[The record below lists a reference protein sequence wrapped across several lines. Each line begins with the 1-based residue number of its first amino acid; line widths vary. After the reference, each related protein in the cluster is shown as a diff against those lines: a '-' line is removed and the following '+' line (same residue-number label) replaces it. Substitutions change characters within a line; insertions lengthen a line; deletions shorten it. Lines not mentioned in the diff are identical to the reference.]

1 MKEKAKTNAKAK
13 KVDIWMPLYVG
24 DYLAD
29 TMHLNTRQHG
39 AYLLL
44 MMAYWKNGG
53 ALQNDPSIGLLD
65 TCKWVTRC
73 LEQCMNQ
80 RFGNFSIPRIRSG
93 QMDTPQDR

>member
-44 MMAYWKNGG
+44 IMAYWKNGG
-53 ALQNDPSIGLLD
+53 PLQNDPSRLSNHMPNGSG
-65 TCKWVTRC
+65 C
-73 LEQCMNQ
+73 LEQ
-80 RFGNFSIPRIRSG
+80 
-93 QMDTPQDR
+93 